1 MIQTYQVIERL
12 RQQWPDL
19 EITIEQIHTR
29 GDHIT
34 DVPLS
39 QIGGDGIFV
48 TEIERALHEK
58 RIDVAVHSL
67 KDLPTIQ
74 PVDLRLVILGPR
86 EDVRDV
92 FVAHEQGL
100 QPGNNIRIGTCS
112 LRRMAQVRS
121 LYPDAHIL
129 SIRGNV
135 DTRLRKL
142 EAHQYDGI
150 LLAAAGLHRLLGV
163 DPIRA
168 LFVAAIINGL
178 VAPPL
183 LVLIV
188 LLGSD
193 RKIMKGRVSGPVSRT
208 LTWIATGVMSSAAV
222 ALLVTLIHR

>member
-19 EITIEQIHTR
+19 EITIEQVHTR

-39 QIGGDGIFV
+39 QVGGDGVFV

-74 PVDLRLVILGPR
+74 PVNLRLVIMGPR

-100 QPGNNIRIGTCS
+100 QPGNNIRTGTCS
-112 LRRMAQVRS
+112 LRRMAQLRS
-121 LYPDAHIL
+121 LYPDAHIMQWL
-129 SIRGNV
+129 SSCEGQTESSPLHLVTHNSQLKIACIGPITSQTVREHGLPV
-135 DTRLRKL
+135 HI
-142 EAHQYDGI
+142 EAQEFTIEGLVEAI
-150 LLAAAGLHRLLGV
+150 VKASLAANAC
-163 DPIRA
+163 
-168 LFVAAIINGL
+168 
-178 VAPPL
+178 
-183 LVLIV
+183 
-188 LLGSD
+188 
-193 RKIMKGRVSGPVSRT
+193 
-208 LTWIATGVMSSAAV
+208 
-222 ALLVTLIHR
+222 

>member
-39 QIGGDGIFV
+39 QIGGDGVFV

-74 PVDLRLVILGPR
+74 PVDLRLVIMGPR

-100 QPGNNIRIGTCS
+100 QPGNSIRIGT
-112 LRRMAQVRS
+112 
-121 LYPDAHIL
+121 
-129 SIRGNV
+129 G
-135 DTRLRKL
+135 
-142 EAHQYDGI
+142 
-150 LLAAAGLHRLLGV
+150 
-163 DPIRA
+163 
-168 LFVAAIINGL
+168 AAICLIEAKEFTIDGL
-178 VAPPL
+178 VEA
-183 LVLIV
+183 IV
-188 LLGSD
+188 LDEKDSFLRS
-193 RKIMKGRVSGPVSRT
+193 
-208 LTWIATGVMSSAAV
+208 
-222 ALLVTLIHR
+222 